1 MQKKLSFLC
10 YLKVDNFVEEIVGH
24 DRFLKFTE
32 ERFEDDGRDVN
43 VAEVENNLL
52 ARIDFRL
59 KSENK
64 NKKTFQFTNLKYQ
77 KCIVLT
83 FVLTQITFLM

>member
-43 VAEVENNLL
+43 VPEVENDLL
-52 ARIDFRL
+52 AGIDFRL
-59 KSENK
+59 KTK
-64 NKKTFQFTNLKYQ
+64 IKKPFQFNNLKYQ
-77 KCIVLT
+77 KCVVLS
-83 FVLTQITFLM
+83 FVHTIITFPM